1 MKILHTITALTVAML
16 ISAPAM
22 AVGDVSTGN
31 GSTNAIT
38 DSQSYSTSEQGNA
51 QSINTTNHGSDLGD
65 AVPAVVAPSLTTT
78 LSETCMGSTSMGVAG
93 AGFGVSFGST
103 WKDDACVRR
112 LDSRELRSFGVGLAP
127 NDAILFHF
135 AAKERMCADP
145 KIRQAFERVY
155 MMTDRKDALCQTT
168 SDGHAKAAA
177 QREADRAAGLEV
189 NDGIYYVEDQR
200 SKHQVRLDRKAAQED
215 RWNDK

>member
-1 MKILHTITALTVAML
+1 MKIITTITALTIAML
-16 ISAPAM
+16 ISAPVM
-22 AVGDVSTGN
+22 AGN
-31 GSTNAIT
+31 SNANANA
-38 DSQSYSTSEQGNA
+38 STSSSSQQGNA
-51 QSINTTNHGSDLGD
+51 QNITTENHGSDLGD

-93 AGFGVSFGST
+93 AGFGISFGST

-112 LDSRELRSFGVGLAP
+112 LDSRELRSFGSGLAP

-155 MMTDRKDALCQTT
+155 MMTDRKDALCQVT
-168 SDGHAKAAA
+168 SDGHMEAAA
-177 QREADRAAGLEV
+177 QREADRVAGKDV
-189 NDGIYYVEDQR
+189 NDGIYYIEDQR
-200 SKHQVRLDRKAAQED
+200 SQKQVRLDKKQVQED
-215 RWNDK
+215 RWNDR

>member
-1 MKILHTITALTVAML
+1 MKIINTIAAIAIAML

-22 AVGDVSTGN
+22 AFGDS
-31 GSTNAIT
+31 NA
-38 DSQSYSTSEQGNA
+38 SANAETSSSASQGNA
-51 QSINTTNHGSDLGD
+51 QNITTTNKGSDLKD
-65 AVPAVVAPSLTTT
+65 SVPGVIAPFLTTT

-112 LDSRELRSFGVGLAP
+112 LDSRELRSFGAGLAP

-145 KIRQAFERVY
+145 KIRAAFERVY
-155 MMTDRKDALCQTT
+155 AMTDRKDALCQATA
-168 SDGHAKAAA
+168 DEQAKAAA
-177 QREADRAAGLEV
+177 QRAADQAAGIEV
-189 NDGIYYVEDQR
+189 EPSATAYYVEDQR
-200 SKHQVRLDRKAAQED
+200 TEKQVALDRKIELQN
-215 RWNDK
+215 RR

>member
-1 MKILHTITALTVAML
+1 MKILSTITAITLAML
-16 ISAPAM
+16 ISAPVM
-22 AVGDVSTGN
+22 ADTNNNANASAETSSTA
-31 GSTNAIT
+31 S
-38 DSQSYSTSEQGNA
+38 QGNEQA
-51 QSINTTNHGSDLGD
+51 INTTNNGSDLGD

-103 WKDDACVRR
+103 WKDEACVRR
-112 LDSRELRSFGVGLAP
+112 LDSRELRSFGSGLAP

-155 MMTDRKDALCQTT
+155 IMTDRKDALCQVTA
-168 SDGHAKAAA
+168 DEQAKAQARRDAA
-177 QREADRAAGLEV
+177 AIAGTLTAEQAESV
-189 NDGIYYVEDQR
+189 YYVEDQR
-200 SKHQVRLDRKAAQED
+200 TPAQIRRDNQLAQQE